1 MNTTVIIT
9 GSRTWRQRSFIY
21 AAMDV
26 LLVWRPGL
34 VRVRNGKCPK
44 GADRMVHDWT
54 NLRLRQGEAVRE
66 IPHPADWDRYG
77 RRAGFIRNKEMVDA
91 GADWCV
97 AFIDR
102 CMKPDCKIPE
112 VHGSHGA
119 EGCADLA
126 EAAGIRTKRFR
137 TF

>member
-9 GSRTWRQRSFIY
+9 GSRTWQQRLFIY
-21 AAMDV
+21 GAMDV
-26 LLVWRPGL
+26 LLERSPGGL
-34 VRVRNGKCPK
+34 AVRNGKCPD

-54 NLRLRQGEAVRE
+54 VLRRSEGHRVRE
-66 IPHPADWDRYG
+66 IPHPANWTLYR

-91 GADWCV
+91 GADWCL
-97 AFIDR
+97 AFIR
-102 CMKPDCKIPE
+102 PCVKRDCDVPGI
-112 VHGSHGA
+112 HGSHGA